1 MSLMHPRWLSI
12 VLCAACVS
20 LQACQDAGWREYSN
34 AGLEAYSRG
43 DYGEA
48 ERLLSAAVDEAER
61 FGPEDRRLPRV
72 LINLAG
78 LYRTLGRYADA
89 EPVYERALAVTEA
102 SLGPD
107 DPTLA
112 MVLENYALLLRSTG
126 RTAAADEL
134 EVRAKAIRAAN

>member
-1 MSLMHPRWLSI
+1 MSRIQSRWVSI
-12 VLCAACVS
+12 VLCVACVP
-20 LQACQDAGWREYSN
+20 LQACQNAGWREYSS

-61 FGPEDRRLPRV
+61 FGPENRLLPRV

-89 EPVYERALAVTEA
+89 EAVYERALAVAKA
-102 SLGPD
+102 SLGPN
-107 DPTLA
+107 DPILA

-126 RTAAADEL
+126 RTTAADEL
-134 EVRAKAIRAAN
+134 EVRAKAIRAAS

>member
-1 MSLMHPRWLSI
+1 MRLS
-12 VLCAACVS
+12 
-20 LQACQDAGWREYSN
+20 
-34 AGLEAYSRG
+34 AGLSGCGLARIQQRRAGGLFAGRLCRG
-43 DYGEA
+43 
-48 ERLLSAAVDEAER
+48 RKLLSAPVDEAER

>member
-1 MSLMHPRWLSI
+1 M
-12 VLCAACVS
+12 
-20 LQACQDAGWREYSN
+20 
-34 AGLEAYSRG
+34 
-43 DYGEA
+43 EA
-48 ERLLSAAVDEAER
+48 ERLLSAADEAEG
-61 FGPEDRRLPRV
+61 FGPGDRRLPRV

-112 MVLENYALLLRSTG
+112 MVLENYALLLRTTG